1 MPRMKVLFLCAMNR
15 RRSLTAEHLYRN
27 DPRIEVRSAGLRTDA
42 RRRATESDLAWADV
56 VFVMERAHLRR
67 LREDFPDLDLSPV
80 EVLDIPDDF
89 EYMEPALQEV
99 LRLTVEPD
107 LVVRLNAMDAPGEQ
121 GGTPT

>member
-67 LREDFPDLDLSPV
+67 LREDFPDLDLPPV